1 MHTFFFFNCPEDEIS
16 NVDDYNENTFEG
28 IKHFDERGNEYWDA
42 RELQKALEYTEW
54 RKFKGAIK
62 RAIESCE
69 SSGIKVSDHFVGA
82 AKTIPM
88 PKGAHKEMEDYHL
101 SRYACYLIV
110 MNSDPRK
117 EVIALGQTYFAT
129 KTRQQEILEN
139 YQQMPDDEK
148 RIMNRHEVKGHN
160 KSLAAAA
167 KDAGVKTSLD
177 YANFQN
183 AGYKGLYNG
192 ETAADIKRRK
202 GLKKNQQILDHMG
215 STELAANLFRITQT
229 EEKLKNDH
237 VDNKEDANRTHY
249 IVGVKVRQTIKELG
263 GTMPEDLPTP
273 DKSMRQIEKEHKKR
287 LPK

>member
-1 MHTFFFFNCPEDEIS
+1 MAFFFFFNRPEDEIS

-42 RELQKALEYTEW
+42 RELQKALEYSKW
-54 RKFKGAIK
+54 SNFKVVIKKAMDACKGANH
-62 RAIESCE
+62 A
-69 SSGIKVSDHFVGA
+69 VSDHFADVGKIVQA
-82 AKTIPM
+82 
-88 PKGAHKEMEDYHL
+88 GATSKPVESYHL
-101 SRYACYLIV
+101 TRYACYLIV
-110 MNSDPRK
+110 MNGDSRK
-117 EVIALGQTYFAT
+117 KTVALGQTYFAV

-167 KDAGVKTSLD
+167 KDAGVKTSHD

-192 ETAADIKRRK
+192 ETAGDIKKRK
-202 GLKKNQQILDHMG
+202 GLKKSQQILDHMG

-249 IVGVKVRQTIKELG
+249 MVGAKVRQTIKELG